1 MSGEILTASVTPAR
15 SSVPAA
21 SPPPLAPAMNPTRM
35 NAPIIADMTAATG
48 EPMPIASPALAA
60 DERDPSAAD
69 VNPAPSSARPG
80 RLISATIAPAST
92 SSRGTADLKGGATT
106 AATTTR
112 IPKMA
117 ADASA
122 PRRAARMP
130 ARRRPVG
137 SGRQFGSHGPT
148 RTSLAA

>member
-15 SSVPAA
+15 SSVPAT
-21 SPPPLAPAMNPTRM
+21 SPPRSAPAASPTRM
-35 NAPIIADMTAATG
+35 NAPIIAEVTAATG
-48 EPMPIASPALAA
+48 EPMPIARPALAA
-60 DERDPSAAD
+60 DDREPRAAE
-69 VNPAPSSARPG
+69 VRPAPSSASAG
-80 RLISATIAPAST
+80 RLISAIIATARTPR
-92 SSRGTADLKGGATT
+92 RGIVDVNGGATT

-112 IPKMA
+112 LPKMIE
-117 ADASA
+117 DARA

-148 RTSLAA
+148 PTSLAA